1 MALKLLQMLCI
12 MRPFGFFLIGALR
25 TAVDEKTD
33 TWTVQ
38 EGPRIK
44 DRNMRTSLRTQGSA
58 DDENDLST
66 SLISGNSIRGYS

>member
-1 MALKLLQMLCI
+1 MN
-12 MRPFGFFLIGALR
+12 
-25 TAVDEKTD
+25 EKTD
-33 TWTVQ
+33 PWTVQ